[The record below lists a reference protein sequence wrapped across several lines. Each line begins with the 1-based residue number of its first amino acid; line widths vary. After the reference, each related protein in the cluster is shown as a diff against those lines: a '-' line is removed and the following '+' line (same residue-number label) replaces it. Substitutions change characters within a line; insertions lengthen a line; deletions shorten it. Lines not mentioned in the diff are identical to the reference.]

1 MRVFVDTNV
10 FVAATAARGLCA
22 DVLRDILGHHDL
34 VASEELIVE
43 IGRVLR
49 GKLGVP
55 ADVVADAI
63 ALVRESARFSEP
75 SGESEVPIADPGDRA
90 LVSAALAAG
99 ADLFVTGDRELLLIG
114 KLGPMEIVSPRSF
127 WERMRGRADQQ

>member
-1 MRVFVDTNV
+1 MRVFLDTNV
-10 FVAATAARGLCA
+10 FVAATAARGLCV

-43 IGRVLR
+43 IDRVLR

-55 ADVVADAI
+55 EGVIAYAI
-63 ALVRESARFSEP
+63 ALIRECARCSEP
-75 SGESEVPIADPGDRA
+75 SGECDVPVDDPGDRA

-99 ADLFVTGDRELLLIG
+99 ADLFVTGDKELLLIG
-114 KLGPMEIVSPRSF
+114 KLGPMEMVSPRSF
-127 WERMRGRADQQ
+127 WERMRGPADR

>member
-1 MRVFVDTNV
+1 MRVFLDTNV

-22 DVLRDILGHHDL
+22 DVVRDILGQHDL
-34 VASEELIVE
+34 LASEELIVE

-55 ADVVADAI
+55 EDVVADAI

-75 SGESEVPIADPGDRA
+75 AGECDVPVADPGDRA
-90 LVSAALAAG
+90 LVSAALAGG
-99 ADLFVTGDRELLLIG
+99 ADLLVTGDKELLLIG

-127 WERMRGRADQQ
+127 WERMRGRADR

>member
-1 MRVFVDTNV
+1 MRIFLDTNV

-22 DVLRDILGHHDL
+22 DVLRDILSHHDL

-43 IGRVLR
+43 IDRVLR

-55 ADVVADAI
+55 ADVVVDAI

-75 SGESEVPIADPGDRA
+75 SGERDVPVADPGDRA
-90 LVSAALAAG
+90 LVSAALTAG
-99 ADLFVTGDRELLLIG
+99 ADLFVTGDKALLLIE
-114 KLGPMEIVSPRSF
+114 KLGPMEMVSPRSF
-127 WERMRGRADQQ
+127 WERMRGPADR